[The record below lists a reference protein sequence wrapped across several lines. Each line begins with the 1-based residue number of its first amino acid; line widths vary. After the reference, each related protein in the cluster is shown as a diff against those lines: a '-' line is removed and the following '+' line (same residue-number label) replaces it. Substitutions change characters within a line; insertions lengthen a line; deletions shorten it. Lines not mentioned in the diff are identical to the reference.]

1 MAKTPF
7 KDKLIKKLEQ
17 LPDVTLDFWKDT
29 ELLCVNY
36 KGKEVAH
43 FQTKPQN
50 EIDIR
55 LTPKIIKEEKLVVPE
70 NAVSHPS
77 RSKNS
82 RWLIQFIDSKEDVEH
97 IVRLV
102 KLAISVR

>member
-1 MAKTPF
+1 MTKF
-7 KDKLIKKLEQ
+7 KDSLIKQLEQ

-29 ELLCVNY
+29 ELLGVNY

-43 FQTKPQN
+43 FQTDPKN

-70 NAVSHPS
+70 NAVSHPD

-82 RWLIQFIDSKEDVEH
+82 RWIIQFIDSKEDVKK
-97 IVRLV
+97 VFRLIGI
-102 KLAISVR
+102 AISIRS